1 MPSQMHG
8 ARLRMPRAGSVKPHW
23 TDGRYLAV
31 CHAMYFEMATKTQQN
46 EQEVQ

>member
-1 MPSQMHG
+1 MHG
-8 ARLRMPRAGSVKPHW
+8 ARLRMLRARSVKPHW

-31 CHAMYFEMATKTQQN
+31 YPAMYFEMATNTQQN